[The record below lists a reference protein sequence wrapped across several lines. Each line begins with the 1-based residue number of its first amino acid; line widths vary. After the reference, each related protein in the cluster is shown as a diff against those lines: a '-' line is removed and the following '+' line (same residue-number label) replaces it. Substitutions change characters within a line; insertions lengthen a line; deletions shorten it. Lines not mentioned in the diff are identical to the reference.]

1 MRKEPRDLLD
11 TDIFGRPFGWKR
23 VFVVDASILPSLPA
37 TTTAFTT
44 MANARRIA
52 TTGPLSS

>member
-1 MRKEPRDLLD
+1 MKEQPRDPLD

-23 VFVVDASILPSLPA
+23 VFVVDASVLPSLPA
-37 TTTAFTT
+37 TTTAFNT